1 MKKTKIRLFIIC
13 AVAVLMCGAFMG
25 VLATADGAENGL
37 FCASVKG
44 AVQGTAQDAVSD
56 TLPDTAQGTEQG
68 ALPDFEQ
75 ETGDEPI
82 IIYEQ
87 VIEVFAS
94 PQTYATARAKAVD
107 QGMVDYMAQG
117 CAAGLT
123 DIPLYSKGYRITK
136 NELYNT
142 IRYMIYDYPELFY
155 LENRYSYSYYGDY
168 VYSYLPLYKYTG
180 DARAAAVSEFNALLD
195 AIMAHAPRFATDFE
209 ALLYYH
215 DYIVANFEYDTS
227 YQIYDAYTMLKQK
240 KGVCQ
245 AYTLLYASILD
256 RLGIENTAAISE
268 DMNHVWNVVS
278 LDGEWYFADLTWD
291 DPIYDVKGRVC
302 HYYFL
307 CSEDFP
313 SHHGWVF
320 VDGEEKQFSDTY
332 DEAFFKS
339 IDCPMHVWDGG
350 IYYLDPTNSYVMR
363 IDTRTKEF
371 TALFYVDTNAYIH
384 GSGGA
389 GYYGSFSGFCG
400 YGNKLYYSEQNRL
413 AATASI
419 YEYNIET
426 KQTTV
431 LYTMQC
437 EIGTAQSVYGL
448 FSCSNTIYYLVA
460 DSPNDRTTGTLYS
473 FEVERWDNTQPTIMD
488 VNGDGEI
495 TNIDLVMLVRFLSGW
510 EIEEFVHTN
519 ADVNCDDKINNR
531 DAIAL
536 VAHLAA

>member
-1 MKKTKIRLFIIC
+1 MKANVELWRADMKRTGHILGVIC
-13 AVAVLMCGAFMG
+13 VIAAVLCVASMC
-25 VLATADGAENGL
+25 
-37 FCASVKG
+37 
-44 AVQGTAQDAVSD
+44 
-56 TLPDTAQGTEQG
+56 
-68 ALPDFEQ
+68 
-75 ETGDEPI
+75 
-82 IIYEQ
+82 
-87 VIEVFAS
+87 VFAS
-94 PQTYATARAKAVD
+94 ASESGYSAAKKEFAVSGGYASGEPLLIREEVVNLYDSPSVVSTGGVVD
-107 QGMVDYMAQG
+107 RELAEHI
-117 CAAGLT
+117 AAGCKAGLEE
-123 DIPLYSKGYRITK
+123 IPIQSEGYSVSEADLKSCFLYM
-136 NELYNT
+136 
-142 IRYMIYDYPELFY
+142 RYDHPEIFY
-155 LENRYSYSYYGDY
+155 LQNVYSYSYVGKDVYELYPRYDY
-168 VYSYLPLYKYTG
+168 SG
-180 DARAAAVSEFNALLD
+180 AEREAAIAEYEAMLD
-195 AIMAHAPRFATDFE
+195 SLCAHAPRFTSDFE

-215 DYIVANFEYDTS
+215 DYIVANFEYDTEYS
-227 YQIYDAYTMLKQK
+227 IYDTYNMLKQR

-245 AYTLLYASILD
+245 AYTLLYAAVLD

-400 YGNKLYYSEQNRL
+400 YANRLYYSEQNRL
-413 AATASI
+413 AATVSI
-419 YEYNIET
+419 YEYDIET

-437 EIGTAQSVYGL
+437 EIGTARSVYGL

-473 FEVERWDNTQPTIMD
+473 FEVERCDNTQPTIMD

-510 EIEEFVHTN
+510 EVDGFLRESADAN
-519 ADVNCDDKINNR
+519 ADDKINNR
-531 DAIAL
+531 DAIAIIR
-536 VAHLAA
+536 HLAA